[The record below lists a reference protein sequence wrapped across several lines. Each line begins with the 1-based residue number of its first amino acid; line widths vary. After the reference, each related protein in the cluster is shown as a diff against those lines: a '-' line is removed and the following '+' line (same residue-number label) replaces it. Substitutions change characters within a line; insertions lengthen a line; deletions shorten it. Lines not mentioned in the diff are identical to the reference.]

1 MSPQFCCCVY
11 AGTLLVLLLLY
22 AYGYHLHSPCESFV
36 CPEVPDVVERSATAH
51 ADFSVSHYIDN
62 DFFARICS
70 TDQLVFCAERFYEF
84 VETQERTNNTDPCN
98 NIMRLSSI
106 KDPVLKRCLKAT
118 FICAKANQGGIMV
131 VPLSSFT
138 VYGVSL
144 SRSYADGS
152 REMFIRYMTPLKWSQ
167 GHGIIMDDV

>member
-1 MSPQFCCCVY
+1 M
-11 AGTLLVLLLLY
+11 VLLLLY
-22 AYGYHLHSPCESFV
+22 AYCYRYEQYSSCV
-36 CPEVPDVVERSATAH
+36 AVMCPEVPDVVERSATAH

-84 VETQERTNNTDPCN
+84 VETQERPNNTDPCN
-98 NIMRLSSI
+98 NIIKLSSV
-106 KDPVLKRCLKAT
+106 KDPLLKLCLKAT
-118 FICAKANQGGIMV
+118 FICAEANQGGIMV
-131 VPLSSFT
+131 VPEWAFA

-167 GHGIIMDDV
+167 GHGIIMDDA